1 MIVINPESLIE
12 MCKDKLIQIMDINE
26 KNLWE
31 LLVNKNGY
39 TVHVMKNPE
48 NGAKINRTQ
57 AFINKQPE
65 FIAQYVADLEKRKQT
80 DSRIE
85 YASVLEDID
94 KDSKLLY
101 IRLKPPIPFM
111 SSRDLVLYQKIYRLE
126 NGMILVCQRS
136 IIHQKQPPIHN
147 VERAEMYLFGWI
159 LTPQQ
164 NGSTKVVLI
173 QCFDMKGQMP
183 QQLGNQ
189 FTQQQTDLMLAV
201 IQNLSLQ

>member
-1 MIVINPESLIE
+1 
-12 MCKDKLIQIMDINE
+12 MDINE

-65 FIAQYVADLEKRKQT
+65 FIAQYVSDLEKRKQT
-80 DSRIE
+80 DARIE
-85 YASVLEDID
+85 YASVLEEID

-101 IRLKPPIPFM
+101 IRMKPPIPFM
-111 SSRDLVLYQKIYRLE
+111 SSRDLVLKWNDNCMLS
-126 NGMILVCQRS
+126 V
-136 IIHQKQPPIHN
+136 IHQKQPPIHN

-201 IQNLSLQ
+201 IQNLSI